1 MEVMFYILWV
11 FGLIA
16 ALCVIIGIPYMLIY
30 NYKRIR
36 AIDKKLDGMLRGL
49 SIMFGEEDDE

>member
-1 MEVMFYILWV
+1 MEVMFYILWIL
-11 FGLIA
+11 GLIA

-49 SIMFGEEDDE
+49 SIILPATF

>member
-11 FGLIA
+11 FGLIV

-49 SIMFGEEDDE
+49 SIMFGEGDDE

>member
-1 MEVMFYILWV
+1 MGVMFYILWV

-49 SIMFGEEDDE
+49 SIMFGEGDDE

>member
-16 ALCVIIGIPYMLIY
+16 ALCVIIRIPYMLIY

-49 SIMFGEEDDE
+49 SIMFGEGDDE

>member
-16 ALCVIIGIPYMLIY
+16 VLCVIIGIPYMLIY

-49 SIMFGEEDDE
+49 SIMFGEGDDE

>member
-1 MEVMFYILWV
+1 MFYILWV

-49 SIMFGEEDDE
+49 SIMFGEGDDE

>member
-1 MEVMFYILWV
+1 MFYILWIL
-11 FGLIA
+11 GLIA

-36 AIDKKLDGMLRGL
+36 AIDKKLDGMLKGL
-49 SIMFGEEDDE
+49 SIMFGEGDDE